1 MNTSSDQFD
10 DGTDQVPPSDEI
22 RAGEYVLGVLDADG
36 RRAAQARVE
45 SEPLFAALVEA
56 WNVRFSAWLLGVPA
70 VTPGVHVW
78 PRIRTKLGWSSV
90 QTSRPGA
97 WNSVAFWRG
106 ATLLAT
112 AASVAVIVVGLQSRG
127 PVAPP
132 PAVVMQPAPPAAAPP
147 AVAPPAATPPP
158 PIAGVPPAPVQ
169 EEAAAR
175 PVTVLAR
182 DDGSAGWI
190 ATIDAAS
197 GKVLMV
203 PVPSPADAEGRVNE
217 LWLIPDGQ
225 APLSLG
231 FVSNEKA
238 HTVVMPAAV
247 RQALAVGGTF
257 AVTLE
262 PQQGM
267 PHAAPS
273 GPIVAKGGIQ
283 QI

>member
-22 RAGEYVLGVLDADG
+22 RAGEYVLGVLDADA

-45 SEPLFAALVEA
+45 KEPVFAALVEA
-56 WNVRFSAWLLGVPA
+56 WNVRFSAWLLGAPA
-70 VTPGVHVW
+70 VTPGAHVW
-78 PRIRTKLGWSSV
+78 PRIRTKLGWSPV
-90 QTSRPGA
+90 QTARPGA
-97 WNSVAFWRG
+97 WNSLAFWRG

-112 AASVAVIVVGLQSRG
+112 AASVAAIVVGLQSRG
-127 PVAPP
+127 PVAPT
-132 PAVVMQPAPPAAAPP
+132 PAVVMQPAPPAVSPP
-147 AVAPPAATPPP
+147 VAVPPP
-158 PIAGVPPAPVQ
+158 PVVSVPPAPVQ
-169 EEAAAR
+169 EETAAR

-182 DDGSAGWI
+182 DDGTPGWI
-190 ATIDAAS
+190 ATIDVAT

-203 PVPSPADAEGRVNE
+203 PVPSPADGEGRVNE

-231 FVSNEKA
+231 MVSNDKA

>member
-1 MNTSSDQFD
+1 MNTSSGQFD

-36 RRAAQARVE
+36 RRAAHARVE
-45 SEPLFAALVEA
+45 SEPSFAGLVEA
-56 WNVRFSAWLLGVPA
+56 WNVRFSDWLLGVPA
-70 VTPGVHVW
+70 VTPGAHVW
-78 PRIRTKLGWSSV
+78 PRIRTELGWPSV
-90 QTSRPGA
+90 QSTRPGA
-97 WNSVAFWRG
+97 WNSLAFWRG

-112 AASVAVIVVGLQSRG
+112 AASVAAIVVGLQSRG

-132 PAVVMQPAPPAAAPP
+132 APVPQVVVQPAPAPITEQAAAK
-147 AVAPPAATPPP
+147 
-158 PIAGVPPAPVQ
+158 
-169 EEAAAR
+169 

-190 ATIDAAS
+190 ATIDAAT

-217 LWLIPDGQ
+217 LWLIPEGQ

-231 FVSNEKA
+231 LVSNEKA
-238 HTVVMPAAV
+238 HTVDMPAAV
-247 RQALAVGGTF
+247 RQALAVGGTL

>member
-1 MNTSSDQFD
+1 MNTPIGQFD
-10 DGTDQVPPSDEI
+10 DGAGQVPPSDEI
-22 RAGEYVLGVLDADG
+22 RAGEYVLGVLDADA
-36 RRAAQARVE
+36 RRT
-45 SEPLFAALVEA
+45 VEA
-56 WNVRFSAWLLGVPA
+56 RIVAEPGFATLVDAWSERFSAWLLSVPA
-70 VTPGVHVW
+70 VTPGAHVW
-78 PRIRTKLGWSSV
+78 PRLRTRLGWASV
-90 QTSRPGA
+90 ERARPGV
-97 WNSVAFWRG
+97 WDSVAFWRG
-106 ATLLAT
+106 ATLLAS
-112 AASVAVIVVGLQSRG
+112 AASVAAIVIGLQSRG

-132 PAVVMQPAPPAAAPP
+132 PSVAVQVPPPAIS
-147 AVAPPAATPPP
+147 PPP
-158 PIAGVPPAPVQ
+158 PVAQVPPAPVG

-190 ATIDAAS
+190 ATVDAAA

-203 PVPSPADAEGRVNE
+203 PVPSPADPAGRVNE

-238 HTVVMPAAV
+238 HTIVMPDAV
-247 RQALAVGGTF
+247 RQALDVGGTL
-257 AVTLE
+257 AITLE
-262 PQQGM
+262 PEQGM

-273 GPIVAKGGIQ
+273 GPIVAKGGIR

>member
-1 MNTSSDQFD
+1 MPTEQFND
-10 DGTDQVPPSDEI
+10 DAGSIPPSDEI
-22 RAGEYVLGVLDADG
+22 RAGEYVLGVLNSDE
-36 RRAAQARVE
+36 RRSAEARVHA
-45 SEPLFAALVEA
+45 EPAFAGLVDR
-56 WNVRFSAWLLGVPA
+56 WNTRFSAWLVNAPEVA
-70 VTPGVHVW
+70 PGAHVW
-78 PRIRTKLGWSSV
+78 PRIRNKLGWSPV
-90 QTSRPGA
+90 ATSRPGA

-112 AASVAVIVVGLQSRG
+112 AASVAALVFGLQPRG
-127 PVAPP
+127 SVAPPP
-132 PAVVMQPAPPAAAPP
+132 PAVVVQQPAPVTEE
-147 AVAPPAATPPP
+147 AVAK
-158 PIAGVPPAPVQ
+158 
-169 EEAAAR
+169 

-182 DDGSAGWI
+182 DDGSAGWV
-190 ATIDAAS
+190 ASFDAAS

-203 PVPSPADAEGRVNE
+203 PVPSPADSEGRVNE

-238 HTVVMPAAV
+238 HSITLPGAV
-247 RQALAVGGTF
+247 RQALAVGGTL

-262 PQQGM
+262 PELGM
-267 PHAAPS
+267 PHAAPT